1 MKLTELMSKDI
12 INDEDGAKLG
22 KIIDLEL
29 DTTTGKIQN
38 VIINQRFRLNNL
50 FSNKEAAFIPYNK
63 ILKIGNDVII
73 VDYPKKINKITTEN

>member
-38 VIINQRFRLNNL
+38 VIINQRFQINNL

-73 VDYPKKINKITTEN
+73 VDYPKKINKITNEN